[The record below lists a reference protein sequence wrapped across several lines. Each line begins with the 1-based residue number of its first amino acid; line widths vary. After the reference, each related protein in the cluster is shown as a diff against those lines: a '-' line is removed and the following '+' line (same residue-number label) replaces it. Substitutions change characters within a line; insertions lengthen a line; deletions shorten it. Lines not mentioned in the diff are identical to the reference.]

1 MSTTNDDEQEIFID
15 PNEKSDYRR
24 GRRSSVQ
31 FIDKSLIRRR
41 SSGNDKQPQQPSR
54 PILGSTFES
63 DARDHLQNYS
73 EKIVFFICSQVFCFL
88 FLKKI
93 FFFLLLFINF

>member
-41 SSGNDKQPQQPSR
+41 SSGNDKQPQLPSR

-73 EKIVFFICSQVFCFL
+73 EKIVFFDL
-88 FLKKI
+88 FKSLLLTQNR
-93 FFFLLLFINF
+93 FFFSSSSFH